1 MPPKKVNKDTEG
13 TGKSTTLKSKSKS
26 TKTLPS
32 KLNKSDKSSKSKPG
46 TKDKAT
52 AKDETRPKGKPKGKN
67 DNKGKGKESERDE
80 REIEILDFDNNIIEN
95 ANTHEIKSDYRTIM
109 SNYDPLKNIS
119 SNKLSIYE
127 ATMIIAKRK
136 TQLAYNVE
144 PLVEYSEYDNIEEIV
159 IRELKEKKIP
169 FMIKRTIG
177 DVLEYW
183 RIDDMVIDEE
193 LFSVLH

>member
-159 IRELKEKKIP
+159 IRELKENKIP

>member
-1 MPPKKVNKDTEG
+1 MPPKKDTKEKK
-13 TGKSTTLKSKSKS
+13 TEKSDAVKSKSKS

-32 KLNKSDKSSKSKPG
+32 KLSKSDNSSKYTSG
-46 TKDKAT
+46 TKDRAT
-52 AKDETRPKGKPKGKN
+52 AKDESRPKGKPKVKK
-67 DNKGKGKESERDE
+67 DNKEKGNESKRDGK
-80 REIEILDFDNNIIEN
+80 EIEIMDFDNNIIEN
-95 ANTHEIKSDYRTIM
+95 SNTYEIKSDYRTII
-109 SNYDPLKNIS
+109 SSYDPSKNIS

-144 PLVEYSEYDNIEEIV
+144 PLVEYSEYDNIEDIV

-169 FMIKRTIG
+169 FMIKRNIG
-177 DVLEYW
+177 DVFEYW